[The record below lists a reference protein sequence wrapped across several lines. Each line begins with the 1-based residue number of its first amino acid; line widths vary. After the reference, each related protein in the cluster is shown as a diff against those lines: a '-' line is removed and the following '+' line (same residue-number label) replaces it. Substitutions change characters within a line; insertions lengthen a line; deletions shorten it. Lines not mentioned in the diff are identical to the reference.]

1 MTKELSNQEIV
12 QWTTE
17 RLRRRGMNPKNWQ
30 LMAVLLDRE
39 VYLFVPKCASMRA
52 SYGLSTTPGAAG
64 YGEFVG

>member
-1 MTKELSNQEIV
+1 MTKELSNQEIE

-39 VYLFVPKCASMRA
+39 VYLFRNAHRREQVTVYQRRRGQLDM
-52 SYGLSTTPGAAG
+52 GNLW
-64 YGEFVG
+64 GE